1 MLFLDGLYECDCI
14 SRLMRKIFD
23 HVFTSKN
30 ASNKLIEEN
39 RGKYAWIS
47 YLERSVWARLGWD
60 VFYIDQMTDR
70 IFSWIDSSVELD
82 PFRED
87 KENGNILGIL

>member
-1 MLFLDGLYECDCI
+1 MLFLDGPYEYDYI

-39 RGKYAWIS
+39 RGKYAWIFGAKC
-47 YLERSVWARLGWD
+47 V
-60 VFYIDQMTDR
+60 V
-70 IFSWIDSSVELD
+70 
-82 PFRED
+82 
-87 KENGNILGIL
+87 